1 MKLGAYTAC
10 LHDKTLEEALGMLV
24 DLGLT
29 SVEVNSGG
37 FIPSPHLPVDALL
50 ASASARRAYLKIYAD
65 RGLELTGLNCNG
77 NPLNP
82 LPGVGPKH
90 ADDLRKSIRLAGLL
104 GVGRVVTMSGV
115 PGSDPDAKYPSW
127 VVNPWDGV
135 YMDVLEYQWDLAV
148 PFWQE
153 IDALAREADVKVAIE
168 LHPHNLVFNP
178 ITLKRLVERTGATN
192 VGAELDPSHLMWQGM
207 DVMAVIRYLGPL
219 VFHSAAKDIKLFDGV
234 KLRGV
239 LDDGFTRV
247 PASDPNKVPTGYGFW
262 CNTWPEDAAWRFVAV
277 GVGHDVDYWAE
288 FLRALAEVDPDIA
301 VNIEHEDASMSQL
314 DGLGLAVQTLKAAQQ
329 QLVTATAGR

>member
-10 LHDKTLEEALGMLV
+10 LHDKTLEEALDILC

-50 ASASARRAYLKIYAD
+50 ASESARRAYLKTYTD

-90 ADDLRKSIRLAGLL
+90 ADDLRKTIRLVGLL
-104 GVGRVVTMSGV
+104 GLKRVVTMSGV
-115 PGSDPDAKYPSW
+115 PGSDPYARYPSW

-148 PFWQE
+148 PFWKE
-153 IDALAREADVKVAIE
+153 IDALAHEAGVKVAIE
-168 LHPHNLVFNP
+168 LHPHNLVFNL

-219 VFHSAAKDIKLFDGV
+219 VFHAAAKDIKLCDGA

-247 PASDPNKVPTGYGFW
+247 PASEPNKVPTGYGFW
-262 CNTWPEDAAWRFVAV
+262 CNAWPEDAAWRFVAV

-288 FLRALAEVDPDIA
+288 FLRAIAEVDPNMA

-314 DGLGLAVQTLKAAQQ
+314 DGLSLAVQTLKAAEQKI
-329 QLVTATAGR
+329 VAATAGR